1 MKKFFTLIAMTLML
15 AFSSQAACYIVGD
28 APFGG
33 WNPGDGVE
41 MSLNSDGTYSYT
53 TAVNGTIYFV
63 FATGLD
69 SNWDTFNSTYRHG
82 P

>member
-1 MKKFFTLIAMTLML
+1 MKKIFTLLTMAMML

-53 TAVNGTIYFV
+53 TAVNGTIHAIFS
-63 FATGLD
+63 FSGM
-69 SNWDTFNSTYRHG
+69 
-82 P
+82 